1 MSRSLEHIYKFCDR
15 YFDKAGRLVLAG
27 HHRDGVLV
35 GTAWR
40 IVRGGG
46 AVVGEVDREGQLTGP
61 GLTYLY
67 PDYRLNNRLQK
78 LVDCESSFLSI
89 VFSTA
94 LRGSFERGVL
104 VSGCECR
111 VAGVREDEAGVLVP
125 ELETAD
131 TCSHTHVR
139 QIGRYNFICK
149 GGQHIPV

>member
-1 MSRSLEHIYKFCDR
+1 M
-15 YFDKAGRLVLAG
+15 VAG
-27 HHRDGVLV
+27 HHRDGRLV

-46 AVVGEVDREGQLTGP
+46 AVVGEVDKEGQLTGP
-61 GLTYLY
+61 GLAYLY
-67 PDYRLNNRLQK
+67 PDYRLHTT
-78 LVDCESSFLSI
+78 DCESYFLSI

-104 VSGCECR
+104 VSGSECR

-125 ELETAD
+125 ELEAANN
-131 TCSHTHVR
+131 CSHTHVR

-149 GGQHIPV
+149 GGRHISISV